1 MDKELKPAEGKSV
14 DLSAFISRCKAVEKV
29 FQEHGVDAF
38 EMNVEPATGLL
49 RGGVILSTGTV
60 IDGAITFRRM
70 KLVTKWNANTGFSRW
85 LVQPLTKPMNISVK
99 TSSRFK
105 YLISAKADV
114 EVKRLL
120 VNLDDLEQAYK
131 ELVAESNRVYFLY
144 CHPWNL

>member
-1 MDKELKPAEGKSV
+1 
-14 DLSAFISRCKAVEKV
+14 
-29 FQEHGVDAF
+29 
-38 EMNVEPATGLL
+38 MNVEPATGLL